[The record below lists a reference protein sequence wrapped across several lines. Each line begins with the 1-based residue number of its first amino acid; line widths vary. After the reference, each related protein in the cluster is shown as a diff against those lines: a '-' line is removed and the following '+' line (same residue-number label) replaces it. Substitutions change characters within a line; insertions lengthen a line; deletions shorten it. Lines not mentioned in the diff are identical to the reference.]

1 VRKVEKVVERFLR
14 YAVIDTQSDPES
26 ATCPSTEKQ
35 MELARVLVQELQDIG
50 MQDVSLDEN
59 GYVMATLPAN
69 VDREIP
75 AIGFITHMDTSPDMS
90 GENVR
95 PTFVEN
101 YDGGDI
107 VLNREK
113 NIILSP
119 ADFPDLKDYVGETL
133 ITTDGTTLLG
143 ADDKAGIAETITAME
158 YLIAHPE
165 IEHGEIKI
173 AFTPDEEIGRG
184 ADLFDV
190 KKFNAAFAYTLDGG
204 PLGELEYE
212 NFNAASAKI
221 RIQGRN
227 VHPGSAK
234 NKMINSM
241 LIAMELNS
249 LLPPAERPEYTED
262 YEGFTHLTNIDGDV
276 EETRLHYIIRDHSR
290 ELFEKKKKVIQGAV
304 DYLNLKYG
312 PGTVELELKDSYY
325 NMREKIEPVL
335 EIVEL
340 AKRAMQE
347 VGVTP
352 VISPV
357 RGGTDGARLSYMG
370 LPCPNIFTGGHN
382 YHGKYEYIPVNSM
395 KKAVEVIL
403 KIIELHS
410 SK

>member
-1 VRKVEKVVERFLR
+1 MEKVVERFLR
-14 YAVIDTQSDPES
+14 YAMIDTQSDPES

-35 MELARVLVQELQDIG
+35 LDLARVLVEELQEIG
-50 MQDVSLDEN
+50 MEDVSLDEN

-69 VDREIP
+69 VEREIP
-75 AIGFITHMDTSPDMS
+75 TIGFIAHMDTSPDMS
-90 GENVR
+90 GTNVR

-107 VLNREK
+107 ILNQKK

-143 ADDKAGIAETITAME
+143 ADDKAGIAEIVTAME
-158 YLIAHPE
+158 YLLAHPE

-212 NFNAASAKI
+212 NFNAASANI

-249 LLPPAERPEYTED
+249 LLPPAERPEHTEH
-262 YEGFTHLTNIDGDV
+262 YEGFIHLTNISGDV
-276 EETRLHYIIRDHSR
+276 EETKLQYIIRDHSR
-290 ELFEKKKKVIQGAV
+290 ELFEKKKKVLEGAV
-304 DYLNLKYG
+304 DFLNLKYG
-312 PGTVELELKDSYY
+312 PGTVGLELKDSYY
-325 NMREKIEPVL
+325 NMREKIEPVM

-352 VISPV
+352 IISPV

-403 KIIELHS
+403 KIVEIHS
-410 SK
+410 RK

>member
-1 VRKVEKVVERFLR
+1 MEKVVERFLR

-204 PLGELEYE
+204 PLGELEYRTLTPLRPRLG
-212 NFNAASAKI
+212 FRAGMSTLALP
-221 RIQGRN
+221 RI
-227 VHPGSAK
+227 K
-234 NKMINSM
+234 
-241 LIAMELNS
+241 
-249 LLPPAERPEYTED
+249 
-262 YEGFTHLTNIDGDV
+262 
-276 EETRLHYIIRDHSR
+276 
-290 ELFEKKKKVIQGAV
+290 
-304 DYLNLKYG
+304 
-312 PGTVELELKDSYY
+312 
-325 NMREKIEPVL
+325 
-335 EIVEL
+335 
-340 AKRAMQE
+340 
-347 VGVTP
+347 
-352 VISPV
+352 
-357 RGGTDGARLSYMG
+357 
-370 LPCPNIFTGGHN
+370 
-382 YHGKYEYIPVNSM
+382 
-395 KKAVEVIL
+395 
-403 KIIELHS
+403 
-410 SK
+410 